1 MPAEDGWALKFSF
14 PNQSPDFAY
23 GFACGRLWER
33 MTKEDTIDGTF
44 PSECRETIE
53 AMAMSFGWVEEIT
66 VVADGWIRVV
76 LSRPD

>member
-1 MPAEDGWALKFSF
+1 MPDEGWATHFVF
-14 PNQSPDFAY
+14 PNKAPDFAF
-23 GFACGRLWER
+23 GFACGRLWEQ
-33 MTKEDTIDGTF
+33 MISSDSIDGTF